1 MGRPWRGVL
10 TVADPPKAPSIKLKI
25 GKSSRTVMRLLFCGD
40 SQQQSTSSL
49 GAISDDRLV
58 VHSGCSAQ
66 EDDMNTDTDNWDA
79 FQAALQ
85 WQPDP
90 VEIDLLHIHRKER
103 GTDIISMLVA
113 IYGSKEL
120 FINEYRCR
128 PSSCTP
134 HILRVPRCT
143 VNSIWSSVRM
153 YLLSHARC
161 AP

>member
-1 MGRPWRGVL
+1 VNRKILKIFNASSFLWGALNSRVHGVL
-10 TVADPPKAPSIKLKI
+10 TPSQMTGLCFI
-25 GKSSRTVMRLLFCGD
+25 
-40 SQQQSTSSL
+40 L
-49 GAISDDRLV
+49 GY
-58 VHSGCSAQ
+58 SAQ

-90 VEIDLLHIHRKER
+90 VEVDLLHLHRKER

-128 PSSCTP
+128 PSMCTL
-134 HILRVPRCT
+134 HILRLPRCRI
-143 VNSIWSSVRM
+143 NSRCSSVRM